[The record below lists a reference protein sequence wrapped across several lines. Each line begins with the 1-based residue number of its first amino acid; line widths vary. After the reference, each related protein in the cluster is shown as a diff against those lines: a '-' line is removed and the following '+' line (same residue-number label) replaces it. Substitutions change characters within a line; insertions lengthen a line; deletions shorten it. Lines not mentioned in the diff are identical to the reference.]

1 MDTRSSQGQV
11 ESLGF
16 RAPRDLRDHA
26 CARTH
31 PKGPT
36 ARPAVAARAV
46 RLVRLSA
53 LSLVFAGSGYGLGAY
68 SYARGLWPVDVIREI
83 LAPNLV
89 GRQDPLGRQIT
100 FPGKSTVPCPVQSSR
115 TAVLLAIGQS
125 NIGNHG
131 AAFFTS
137 RHPAKVVN
145 YFDGQCFPAAS
156 PLLGATGQGGEYLT
170 PLGDQLVE
178 SGRFD
183 SVVLIARAVGASN
196 IQRWKAGG
204 DVLDAL
210 LSELPEIQ
218 QHFRINGVLWQQGE
232 SDVPLRTSAPNY
244 VESFVSMLTALR
256 RAGVRAPVFIAIS
269 SRCGLEDGWVSGN
282 PVANAQRQLVDGKAI
297 FLGFDSD
304 SLLRVEDRRA
314 DACHLSSS
322 GQLRTA
328 IGFAAA
334 VVRHRQAVRSA
345 GSSS

>member
-1 MDTRSSQGQV
+1 MTTLLRRMPARSPVFLHQ
-11 ESLGF
+11 
-16 RAPRDLRDHA
+16 
-26 CARTH
+26 CA
-31 PKGPT
+31 
-36 ARPAVAARAV
+36 
-46 RLVRLSA
+46 LA
-53 LSLVFAGSGYGLGAY
+53 LAFAGLGCGLGAY
-68 SYARGLWPVDVIREI
+68 SYPRGLWPVDVIRELLKPQVI
-83 LAPNLV
+83 R
-89 GRQDPLGRQIT
+89 RQDSLGRIIS
-100 FPGKSTVPCPVQSSR
+100 FPGKSVVPCPLQSRR

-131 AAFFTS
+131 AVSFTT

-145 YFDGQCFPAAS
+145 FFDGHCFPAAS

-170 PLGDQLVE
+170 PLGDHLVE

-196 IQRWKAGG
+196 IQRWKERG

-210 LSELPEIQ
+210 LSELPGIQ
-218 QHFRINGVLWQQGE
+218 RHFRINGLLWQQGE
-232 SDVPLRTSAPNY
+232 SDVPLRASARNY
-244 VESFVSMLTALR
+244 VDSFASMLTALR
-256 RAGVRAPVFIAIS
+256 RAGVRAPVFVAIS

-282 PVANAQRQLVDGKAI
+282 PVAVAQRQLVDGKAI

-304 SLLRVEDRRA
+304 SLPQSEDRRA

-334 VVRHRQAVRSA
+334 VVRYRHAVTSA